1 MKFVAALR
9 SFTKEVLMSL
19 PEGQIAKEKISLRDV
34 VMKRKMSRP
43 LRSAAES
50 VVISLRELKQGIL

>member
-19 PEGQIAKEKISLRDV
+19 PEGQIAKEKINLRDV

-43 LRSAAES
+43 VEVSS
-50 VVISLRELKQGIL
+50 

>member
-19 PEGQIAKEKISLRDV
+19 PESQIAKEKISLRDV

-43 LRSAAES
+43 VEVSS
-50 VVISLRELKQGIL
+50 